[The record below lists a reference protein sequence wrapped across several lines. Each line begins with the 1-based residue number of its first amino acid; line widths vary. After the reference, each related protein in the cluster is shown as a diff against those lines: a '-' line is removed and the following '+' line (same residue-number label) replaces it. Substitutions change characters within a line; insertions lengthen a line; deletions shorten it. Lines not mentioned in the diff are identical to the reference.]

1 VAWIHCST
9 GAGAPAWAGCT
20 EHDGVLLRPAAW
32 MFWRDTRH
40 RKDILDTD
48 DGPACTGHEP
58 HVTDTDALAGGGE
71 VPLGPQAPALA
82 AAL

>member
-1 VAWIHCST
+1 MAWIHYNT
-9 GAGAPAWAGCT
+9 GAPASVGCA
-20 EHDGVLLRPAAW
+20 EHDVLRQAAW

-58 HVTDTDALAGGGE
+58 HITDTDALAGGAE